1 MGLISYEEKLM
12 NCFTKFEFTDII
24 GFAKICKVDKEIVK
38 RAVVS
43 SAAIEESNLEEIICA
58 TVEAYS
64 KLGRK
69 ERREILKLA
78 KEIAAANE
86 FDREHS
92 NDSDITE

>member
-1 MGLISYEEKLM
+1 MGLMSYEEKLM

-24 GFAKICKVDKEIVK
+24 GFAKICQVDKEIVK
-38 RAVVS
+38 KAIIS
-43 SAAIEESNLEEIICA
+43 SAAVEESNLEEIVCA

-78 KEIAAANE
+78 KEVAAENE
-86 FDREHS
+86 FSKDSS